1 MTGELE
7 QLAELVRAKNE
18 ADLSIAR
25 LLGRPALSGNIGEF
39 VAARVFGIDLMQ
51 SGSHA
56 GYDGVSARR
65 HSRGRPSTSR
75 RTAVTSGSWTLASIP
90 VTITWY

>member
-7 QLAELVRAKNE
+7 HLAELIRAKNE

-25 LLGRPALSGNIGEF
+25 LLGRPALFGNIGEF
-39 VAARVFGIDLMQ
+39 VAARVFSIDLMP

-56 GYDGVSARR
+56 GYDDIFCVPPLA
-65 HSRGRPSTSR
+65 GRTVNMKTYSL
-75 RTAVTSGSWTLASIP
+75 TSGSWTSASIP
-90 VTITWY
+90 VTTTWY

>member
-7 QLAELVRAKNE
+7 HLAELIRAKNE

-25 LLGRPALSGNIGEF
+25 LLRRPALSGNIGEF
-39 VAARVFGIDLMQ
+39 VAARVFGIDLMP

-56 GYDGVSARR
+56 GYDGVFCAPPPGADRQ
-65 HSRGRPSTSR
+65 HQDVQP
-75 RTAVTSGSWTLASIP
+75 
-90 VTITWY
+90 

>member
-56 GYDGVSARR
+56 GYDGVLRAAT
-65 HSRGRPSTSR
+65 RGADRQHQDVQP
-75 RTAVTSGSWTLASIP
+75 
-90 VTITWY
+90 

>member
-7 QLAELVRAKNE
+7 HPAELIRAKNG

-25 LLGRPALSGNIGEF
+25 VLGRQALSGNIGEF
-39 VAARVFGIDLMQ
+39 VAARVFGIDLMP

-56 GYDGVSARR
+56 GYDGVFSA
-65 HSRGRPSTSR
+65 PP
-75 RTAVTSGSWTLASIP
+75 LAGGDRQHQDVQP
-90 VTITWY
+90 